1 MSKIII
7 TIPELPNAA
16 LKSGF
21 RGGWWLVRKAKVH
34 DTEMAYVYS
43 LIAYR
48 DKKGTR
54 PPTLPLKKVNADVTF
69 IFKEQRRRDLDN
81 WIGRLKGYWDGIV
94 KAGIIEDDNI
104 DIVTSIS
111 VKFEVDKS
119 RAPLTII
126 TLREV
131 KDVTP

>member
-1 MSKIII
+1 
-7 TIPELPNAA
+7 
-16 LKSGF
+16 
-21 RGGWWLVRKAKVH
+21 
-34 DTEMAYVYS
+34 
-43 LIAYR
+43 
-48 DKKGTR
+48 
-54 PPTLPLKKVNADVTF
+54 
-69 IFKEQRRRDLDN
+69 
-81 WIGRLKGYWDGIV
+81 V

-131 KDVTP
+131 KDVTS

>member
-1 MSKIII
+1 M
-7 TIPELPNAA
+7 
-16 LKSGF
+16 
-21 RGGWWLVRKAKVH
+21 VRKAKVH

-48 DKKGTR
+48 EKNGDGR
-54 PPTLPLKKVNADVTF
+54 LSLPMKAVTASVTYV
-69 IFKEQRRRDLDN
+69 FKETRRRDLDN

-104 DIVTSIS
+104 DIITSIN
-111 VKFEVDKS
+111 VKFEIDKS

-126 TLREV
+126 TLSEV
-131 KDVTP
+131 GDGNE

>member
-1 MSKIII
+1 MSSLTI
-7 TIPELPNAA
+7 TIPELPSAA

-21 RGGWWLVRKAKVH
+21 RGGWWLIRKAKVH

-48 DKKGTR
+48 EKTGKGMVHI
-54 PPTLPLKKVNADVTF
+54 PLKKVSAEVLF
-69 IFKEQRRRDLDN
+69 VFKDQRRRDLDN

-104 DIVTSIS
+104 DIVTSIN

-126 TLREV
+126 TLSEV
-131 KDVTP
+131 GDGNE